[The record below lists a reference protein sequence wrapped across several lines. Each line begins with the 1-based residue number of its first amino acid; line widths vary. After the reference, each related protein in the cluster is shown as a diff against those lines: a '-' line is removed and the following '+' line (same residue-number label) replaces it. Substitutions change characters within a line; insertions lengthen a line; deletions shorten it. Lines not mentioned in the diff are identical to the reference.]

1 MTTMTMMMTMM
12 MTTTTMMTMM
22 MVEVNE
28 GKSERVI
35 HTELIQACASTS
47 PKVPP
52 KVALHK
58 SESFIERVTRSRHLI
73 KAILLFEK
81 QNKTKQNKN
90 KTRQDKTE
98 TRQNKTRQKQKQDKT
113 ETRQNKTRQT
123 QGTIVTE
130 LHILG
135 LITRPS

>member
-12 MTTTTMMTMM
+12 MMTMMMMTTTMMMI
-22 MVEVNE
+22 EVNE

-35 HTELIQACASTS
+35 HTELNQACASTS

-81 QNKTKQNKN
+81 QNKTKQKQDKTRQNKN
-90 KTRQDKTE
+90 KTKQNKTKTE
-98 TRQNKTRQKQKQDKT
+98 TKQKQDKT
-113 ETRQNKTRQT
+113 KRDKHK
-123 QGTIVTE
+123 E
-130 LHILG
+130 L
-135 LITRPS
+135 S